1 MKRDLSDRAALQ
13 QSRLD
18 ASEDGAPINFGALT
32 AGLGYALR
40 RAQLAS
46 FKSFQQLFG
55 ESGIT
60 PAQYSALLIIELNPG
75 LRQNQVSDALGIKR
89 ANFVGLIDKLE
100 ERRLVERIQAADRR
114 SYALHLTE
122 EGRKFMASLH
132 ALNTAQE
139 QRLRAALTP
148 QQRTLLLDA
157 LNAIVSSIDGV
168 PARAGPPDEET

>member
-13 QSRLD
+13 QARID
-18 ASEDGAPINFGALT
+18 ANDDSAPINFGSLAE
-32 AGLGYALR
+32 GLGYALR

-55 ESGIT
+55 VSGIT
-60 PAQYSALLIIELNPG
+60 PAQYSALMIIELNPG

-100 ERRLVERIQAADRR
+100 ERGLVARTPAADRR

-122 EGRKFMASLH
+122 DGRKFMASLH
-132 ALNTAQE
+132 TLNETQE
-139 QRLRAALTP
+139 DRLRAGLTP
-148 QQRTLLLDA
+148 EQSALLLRA
-157 LNAIVSSIDGV
+157 LNAIVASIDGTA
-168 PARAGPPDEET
+168 ARTGVVDEES